1 MSSTRL
7 DPAELRRIAGKFES
21 ERLEIERHLATIRD
35 WVETTRPAWT
45 GKAGL
50 GYQSVNEMWGEQQ
63 DNLLRLLREVTELV
77 RIHARESEVATDQ
90 AEQAVKIQLPL

>member
-1 MSSTRL
+1 VSSTSL

-21 ERLEIERHLATIRD
+21 ERAEIERHLSTIRQ

-50 GYQSVNEMWGEQQ
+50 GYQSVNEMWGTQQ
-63 DNLLRLLREVTELV
+63 GNLLRLLREVTELV
-77 RIHARESEVATDQ
+77 RVHAGESEVATEQ
-90 AEQAVKIQLPL
+90 AAEAVKIQLPL

>member
-1 MSSTRL
+1 VSSTRL

-21 ERLEIERHLATIRD
+21 ERLEIERHLATIRR

-63 DNLLRLLREVTELV
+63 DRLLRLLQEVTELV
-77 RIHARESEVATDQ
+77 RVHAGESEAATDQ
-90 AEQAVKIQLPL
+90 AAQAVKIQLPL

>member
-21 ERLEIERHLATIRD
+21 ERLEIQRHLSTIRQ
-35 WVETTRPAWT
+35 WVEATRPAWT

-63 DNLLRLLREVTELV
+63 DRLLRLLQEVTDLV
-77 RIHARESEVATDQ
+77 RVHAGESEVATDQ
-90 AEQAVKIQLPL
+90 AAQAVKIQLPL